1 MDDIKMESPR
11 KIKLKLFDLPPDCLE
26 KIASYMDART
36 NLNLLY
42 SNKKVYSKLTDCTF
56 FWKHL
61 CELEGLDKMDC
72 LKDEEVN
79 TKEDED
85 NRNKTSSEA
94 TRWQKI
100 YQRVMRMRRNLAEG
114 NYDMWRLFMIEQVIC
129 KENDPGHP
137 TRGH

>member
-72 LKDEEVN
+72 LKDEEV
-79 TKEDED
+79 
-85 NRNKTSSEA
+85 
-94 TRWQKI
+94 
-100 YQRVMRMRRNLAEG
+100 MRRSTK
-114 NYDMWRLFMIEQVIC
+114 M
-129 KENDPGHP
+129 
-137 TRGH
+137 TRITATSPVPRRPDGRKYIRESCG